1 MKPLRDVV
9 AAIGRTPLIKL
20 RAASE
25 ATACTI
31 LGKAEFMNPGG
42 SVKDRAAL
50 AIIHDAIARGALRPG
65 GVIVEGTAGN
75 TGIGIAMVASAL
87 GYRTVIVIPDTQA
100 QEKKDML
107 RLAGAELIEVPAVPY
122 SNPNNYVRYSGRL
135 AEALA
140 KTEPNGAV
148 WANQFDNVA
157 NRRGHTETTGP
168 EIYDD
173 LGGEVHGFVSAVGTG
188 GTLAG
193 VGMALKERDPS
204 IKIALADPLG
214 AALYS
219 FYTTGELKSSGSSI
233 TEGIGQGR
241 VTANLEGAPVDFA
254 YQIPDEEAL
263 PIVFD
268 LVVQEGLLLGGS
280 SGINI
285 AGALRLA
292 RELGPG
298 HTIVTLLCDS
308 GARYASKLFNPAFLR
323 SKNLPVPDW
332 LEARGKRARSVREMT
347 QALFR
352 DDAYR
357 TEAEATVLSS
367 EPRGVAL
374 DCTVFYAQGGGQSG
388 DRGTLM
394 LEGGAPVPIVN
405 TITDSDRA
413 TILHVPAE
421 GAALPR
427 PGERVIA
434 RIDWDLR
441 YQRMRAHTAL
451 HLLSVVLPYPVT
463 GGSVGDAEGRL
474 DFDSGEA
481 VLDKADVERRLNEL
495 IALDAAVSQRWI
507 ADEELMANP
516 GLIKTMSVKPP
527 MGTGRVRLVA
537 IEGLDLQPCGGTH
550 VARTGEIG
558 RALVTGIEKK
568 GRINR
573 RVRIALA

>member
-1 MKPLRDVV
+1 MKPVRDVV

-42 SVKDRAAL
+42 SVKDRAAM
-50 AIIHDAIARGALRPG
+50 AIINDAVARGALRPG

-107 RLAGAELIEVPAVPY
+107 RLAAELIEVPAVPY

-140 KTEPNGAV
+140 KSEPNGAV

-157 NRRGHTETTGP
+157 NRRGHYETTGP

-173 LGGEVHGFVSAVGTG
+173 LHGEVHGFVSAVGSG

-193 VGMALKERDPS
+193 VGMALKERNPN

-219 FYTTGELKSSGSSI
+219 FYTAGELKSSGSSI
-233 TEGIGQGR
+233 TEGIGQSR
-241 VTANLEGAPVDFA
+241 ITANLEGAPIDLPD
-254 YQIPDEEAL
+254 QIPDEQAL

-268 LVVQEGLLLGGS
+268 LVVQEGLLLGSS

-285 AGALRLA
+285 AGAIHLA

-308 GARYASKLFNPAFLR
+308 RCYASKLFNPTFLR

-332 LEARGKRARSVREMT
+332 LEAKGAWR
-347 QALFR
+347 
-352 DDAYR
+352 
-357 TEAEATVLSS
+357 
-367 EPRGVAL
+367 PRCSCN
-374 DCTVFYAQGGGQSG
+374 D
-388 DRGTLM
+388 
-394 LEGGAPVPIVN
+394 
-405 TITDSDRA
+405 
-413 TILHVPAE
+413 
-421 GAALPR
+421 
-427 PGERVIA
+427 
-434 RIDWDLR
+434 
-441 YQRMRAHTAL
+441 
-451 HLLSVVLPYPVT
+451 
-463 GGSVGDAEGRL
+463 
-474 DFDSGEA
+474 
-481 VLDKADVERRLNEL
+481 
-495 IALDAAVSQRWI
+495 
-507 ADEELMANP
+507 ANP
-516 GLIKTMSVKPP
+516 VS
-527 MGTGRVRLVA
+527 
-537 IEGLDLQPCGGTH
+537 
-550 VARTGEIG
+550 
-558 RALVTGIEKK
+558 
-568 GRINR
+568 
-573 RVRIALA
+573 